1 MAKRAHGYP
10 QVSLVAADLVNAAVV
25 RAPAPVAIGAA
36 LRLARKRDAVVV
48 VVEARYVLREDLVRA
63 SRLGL
68 EDLACTAVA
77 RDLPSVEAGA
87 GEVTVRRLLAEGAP
101 LVVVRDRR
109 GPVGAVAT
117 PAAAM
122 PDVPTAPRLA
132 RRLPADTGALLASI
146 GRCAAARGA
155 HAFLVGGMVRDLW
168 REGDGTSA
176 DLDVVV
182 EGDGPAVARDLARE
196 LGGTVREHRRF
207 LTASVEAPRVG
218 RIDVATAR
226 SERYESRGALPRV
239 MPAGID
245 ADLRRRDFTIN
256 AMAVELDSDVFGLL
270 DPLGGRADLA
280 RRRLRVL
287 HPLSYVEDPTRL
299 FRAARYATRFGFAPD
314 VATARAQALALR
326 LVPYAAL
333 SGARIVAELERIL
346 VEPRAAETL
355 ARLGR
360 SGAFRLLDPRYR
372 FTAVTRRLVAEL
384 PGALAWTRQRRLGVE
399 PIELGVLAL
408 TGDQSP
414 PIASAALERLAFA
427 GERLDHLRQALREGR
442 ARLARLSAASA
453 PSARARLLRE
463 LHPVALAWLWL
474 VGDGGARAAL
484 DWYLGLDRAL
494 VALSGDEVIA
504 LGVPRGPAVA
514 RVLAELR
521 DGRLDG
527 RITDRATEIDVV
539 VRATAAGDASL

>member
-68 EDLACTAVA
+68 EDLASTAVA

-146 GRCAAARGA
+146 GRCAVARGA

-539 VRATAAGDASL
+539 VRATAAGEASL

>member
-1 MAKRAHGYP
+1 MAKRAQAYP
-10 QVSLVAADLVNAAVV
+10 QVSLAAADLVNAAVT

-36 LRLARKRDAVVV
+36 LQLARKRDAVVV
-48 VVEARYVLREDLVRA
+48 AVEARYVLREDLVRA

-68 EDLACTAVA
+68 EDLASTAVA

-109 GPVGAVAT
+109 GPLGGVAT
-117 PAAAM
+117 PPAAT
-122 PDVPTAPRLA
+122 PEVPTAPRLA
-132 RRLPADTGALLASI
+132 RRLPADTRALLASI

-168 REGDGTSA
+168 RDREGTSA

-196 LGGTVREHRRF
+196 LGGAVREHRRF

-226 SERYESRGALPRV
+226 SERYESRGTLPRV

-256 AMAVELDSDVFGLL
+256 AMAIELDSDLFGLL

-314 VATARAQALALR
+314 AATARAQALALR

-346 VEPRAAETL
+346 VEPRADQTL

-372 FTAVTRRLVAEL
+372 FTAVTSRFVAEL
-384 PGALAWTRQRRLGVE
+384 PGALAWARQRRLGVE
-399 PIELGVLAL
+399 PVELGALAL

-414 PIASAALERLAFA
+414 RIASAALERLAFA
-427 GERLDHLRQALREGR
+427 GERLNHLRQALGEGR
-442 ARLARLSAASA
+442 ARLARLSAASV

-463 LHPVALAWLWL
+463 LHPVVLAWLWL
-474 VGDGGARAAL
+474 VGDGAARAAL

-514 RVLAELR
+514 GVLAGLR

-527 RITDRATEIDVV
+527 RITDRATEIDQ
-539 VRATAAGDASL
+539 VRHWLTKGG

>member
-68 EDLACTAVA
+68 EDLASTAVA

-146 GRCAAARGA
+146 GRCAVARGA

-326 LVPYAAL
+326 LVPYVAL

-346 VEPRAAETL
+346 VEPGAAETL

-399 PIELGVLAL
+399 PIELGLLAL